1 MNISGFGFDTVSGH
15 EGPPSLPYPGAPSGA
30 APPATPDR
38 DDPRPD
44 AALMREASRAI
55 EKILAS
61 RDLHLRFSVERPERG
76 PDRIVIE
83 LVSGSGAVLRRIPP
97 ETLLTIAAGME
108 ELAGLVVDRQA
119 V

>member
-15 EGPPSLPYPGAPSGA
+15 EGQPSLHYPGAPNGA
-30 APPATPDR
+30 ASSSASEP
-38 DDPRPD
+38 DPRPD

-55 EKILAS
+55 ERILAS